1 MSFSLLSA
9 QLEQTMPLLLD
20 WLWGGAHVDHE
31 QVLSTFQDHH
41 DASWFSGPGPLS
53 DLLHA
58 PSLAPSSKAAAF
70 LQGPDQHAEASQG
83 LALSANDAWQGQP
96 IGARHGSSFL
106 FENTRLVDV
115 IKATPAAALV
125 PLHAASIV
133 VSLPGHIL
141 FELGEGYIFGFQKGL
156 ELAFAGK
163 ALGALAAFGVGRSVG
178 CCQNVRESLRE
189 RMQSWPTALNAA
201 KSVERGGHASVF
213 LVRIAPIPCVVKNYA
228 LSLLTDIP
236 WTIFVPGTLLG
247 LLPTTAAHVYAG
259 TLAPTSADLVSGSGA
274 AMKVVA
280 AASTVAGV
288 TFAGLLAAYCL
299 HQVPEDAEDDDGGTG
314 STTLQEH
321 ERKEPRFQNS
331 VALFRPEIHGE
342 RRQGLDGYQHTELN
356 CCC

>member
-1 MSFSLLSA
+1 
-9 QLEQTMPLLLD
+9 
-20 WLWGGAHVDHE
+20 VDHE

-41 DASWFSGPGPLS
+41 DASWFSGPGQLS

-58 PSLAPSSKAAAF
+58 PPLTPSSKAAAF
-70 LQGPDQHAEASQG
+70 LQGPDHHTEASQG

-141 FELGEGYIFGFQKGL
+141 FELGEGYLFGFQKGL

-163 ALGALAAFGVGRSVG
+163 ALG
-178 CCQNVRESLRE
+178 CQNVRESLRE

-299 HQVPEDAEDDDGGTG
+299 HQVPEDAEDDDCGTG
-314 STTLQEH
+314 STTLQDH

-331 VALFRPEIHGE
+331 VALFRPETPGE
-342 RRQGLDGYQHTELN
+342 RRQGLDGNHTEPN